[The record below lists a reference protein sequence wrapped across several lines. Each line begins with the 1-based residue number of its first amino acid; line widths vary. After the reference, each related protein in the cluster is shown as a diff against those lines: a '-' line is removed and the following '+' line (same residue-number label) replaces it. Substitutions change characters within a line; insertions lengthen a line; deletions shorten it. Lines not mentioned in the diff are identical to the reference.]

1 MEDRIEKLKSG
12 KGIFNFEGCLVT
24 QIIGGWQV
32 FGQNMS
38 TPEEV
43 LALIDNAGEAL
54 KESLV
59 YPVTVRSGF
68 NCQQA
73 QGSTDN
79 LADKG
84 TGGTMYPC
92 EGI

>member
-1 MEDRIEKLKSG
+1 MEDKHPLEDLKGICNYKGCEVTKLIG
-12 KGIFNFEGCLVT
+12 KGYL
-24 QIIGGWQV
+24 V
-32 FGQNMS
+32 FGKKVDSPHQVD
-38 TPEEV
+38 EAIER
-43 LALIDNAGEAL
+43 AGEAL

-68 NCQQA
+68 NCQQT
-73 QGSTDN
+73 QGKVDI

-84 TGGTMYPC
+84 TGSTIYPC

>member
-1 MEDRIEKLKSG
+1 MEDKHQLEDLKGICNYKGVTITKLIG
-12 KGIFNFEGCLVT
+12 KGYLVL
-24 QIIGGWQV
+24 GKKVDSPHQV
-32 FGQNMS
+32 D
-38 TPEEV
+38 EAIER
-43 LALIDNAGEAL
+43 AGEAL

-59 YPVTVRSGF
+59 YPVTVRNGF
-68 NCQQA
+68 NCQQT
-73 QGSTDN
+73 QGSADI